1 MELPQLVLR
10 GLQFL
15 FTLLITAL
23 VGNVIAEAFA
33 GNASAINYAIFVA
46 VFSWI
51 VLLLGAAAAF
61 VGALAI
67 PVVMIALDA
76 VAALL
81 TFIAGVVL
89 AAKLGVH
96 SCSNPGY
103 TSTNH
108 LTNGSNDPAKRCR
121 ELQASTA
128 FFWFLFATYAASTAL
143 QVKSGGTSS
152 IRGGG
157 IRRGGQSMSQV

>member
-61 VGALAI
+61 IGALAI

-76 VAALL
+76 VATLL

-96 SCSNPGY
+96 SCSN
-103 TSTNH
+103 SV
-108 LTNGSNDPAKRCR
+108 S
-121 ELQASTA
+121 
-128 FFWFLFATYAASTAL
+128 
-143 QVKSGGTSS
+143 
-152 IRGGG
+152 
-157 IRRGGQSMSQV
+157 